1 MIILKDNKF
10 NNGNK
15 QQWDLNNDNRRN
27 NYTWQW
33 DKKKA
38 AANKSQILSWAQK
51 SGLIVFWLIY
61 FDSGSRM
68 GWSRL
73 KMPFIIGSP
82 VLLSSFAS
90 HLIAIFNR
98 RNTSVKFRQRKLRI
112 HQQISTYHFGF
123 RRWVLRFFSF
133 LEQLLVPI
141 QYGDHS
147 FLCLNL
153 HSNKNLT
160 TLDKYYNR
168 PLNSPWKRAI

>member
-1 MIILKDNKF
+1 MNHRTLLQQWTISKMIISKSNKF

-15 QQWDLNNDNRRN
+15 RQWDVNNGDRRN

-33 DKKKA
+33 DKKKP
-38 AANKSQILSWAQK
+38 AANKSQILSWARK

-98 RNTSVKFRQRKLRI
+98 RNTSIKFRLRKLQTHKWFQLI
-112 HQQISTYHFGF
+112 LTEEDGF
-123 RRWVLRFFSF
+123 F
-133 LEQLLVPI
+133 
-141 QYGDHS
+141 
-147 FLCLNL
+147 
-153 HSNKNLT
+153 
-160 TLDKYYNR
+160 TLFHKF
-168 PLNSPWKRAI
+168 WTVT

>member
-1 MIILKDNKF
+1 MSHKTLLNPWTRSKMIILKDKF

-15 QQWDLNNDNRRN
+15 QQWDVNNGNRRN

-98 RNTSVKFRQRKLRI
+98 RNTSIEFRQRKFAKS
-112 HQQISTYHFGF
+112 QTDFN
-123 RRWVLRFFSF
+123 
-133 LEQLLVPI
+133 LL
-141 QYGDHS
+141 
-147 FLCLNL
+147 FWL
-153 HSNKNLT
+153 
-160 TLDKYYNR
+160 
-168 PLNSPWKRAI
+168 